1 MEFKKN
7 QSIYLQIADLICE
20 NILTLKWPVG
30 EKINSVRE
38 LAANIEVNPNTV
50 MRTYTHL
57 QEAGII
63 KNKRGIGYFVTEG
76 APQKIVDLHRHNFV
90 TQELP
95 EVVKKMNLLGVSLK
109 EFQILFTE
117 SLTNNSKS

>member
-20 NILTLKWPVG
+20 HILTSKWPEG

-38 LAANIEVNPNTV
+38 MAANIEVNPNTI
-50 MRTYTHL
+50 MRTYSHL

-63 KNKRGIGYFVTEG
+63 QNKRGIGYFVSKG
-76 APQKIVDLHRHNFV
+76 ASDKVLELQRKEFIEEDLPQVFKKMKLLKVDLKHFEDLFHNY
-90 TQELP
+90 
-95 EVVKKMNLLGVSLK
+95 N
-109 EFQILFTE
+109 
-117 SLTNNSKS
+117 